1 MLMIVDGLYMMF
13 IPPVKMVKLGLF
25 FVDPLYSVRI
35 SRIVSNISV
44 RFIIY

>member
-1 MLMIVDGLYMMF
+1 MLMIVDGL
-13 IPPVKMVKLGLF
+13 PPVKHGETGIVF